1 MAATRLTGE
10 ERRRQIIAV
19 TLPLIAAHGVQDTST
34 RRIAAAAGVS
44 EATLYRHFASRNDIF
59 LAALDAVYEEVFAI
73 IDSATG
79 PDAPAR
85 LRAIAAGHQQRLTSQ
100 NADFVFPLFEFV
112 AAPPEAGLRG
122 PLGERQLRAVAAIAA
137 IVAEGKT
144 AGSIGA
150 GVDPEQAAWQL
161 VGVFWLRDVSFLMG
175 IGDSAAQGSSR
186 LLDVV
191 LESISV

>member
-1 MAATRLTGE
+1 MTATRLTGE

-79 PDAPAR
+79 EDAPAR
-85 LRAIAAGHQQRLTSQ
+85 LRAIAEGHQRRLTSQ

-150 GVDPEQAAWQL
+150 GVDAEQAAWQL

-175 IGDSAAQGSSR
+175 IGDSAARGSSR